1 MTGEPK
7 SNKEGI
13 LFGVLLGAL
22 GAYQL
27 FKLPPAMPLLIERYG
42 YSKLLAGSFMSV
54 YSLTGLIF
62 TIYLGGLLGRRGPWG
77 LLGAA
82 LIFTLLGNAIALLY
96 PESGAL
102 MLGGRFLEG
111 IAFAIIAI
119 AGAVIASSSA
129 SPRTR
134 PIAIALWATWIPM
147 GQIASSIIAIG
158 IVGEGHWRPLWWVA
172 IAASLLMAL
181 WGLRI
186 RSVGGL
192 TFPEAE
198 AESGVEKSAAKMRE
212 TLLLTI
218 AGCLFALWG
227 MQYIGFMSWLPQY
240 LVEAGGITPGKAAI
254 VYLFPPILVALFNVL
269 AGFFLRAGMTLRL
282 LIVSTIIV
290 EAIVWMLIP
299 VMGTGVVG
307 AVALGAYAIAS
318 GLTPTG
324 LFALPGAIS
333 GDNPASA
340 SRAFAFIMTGRN
352 MGALAGPI
360 VIAQAVTIFG
370 GWNIVGPLF
379 GAIMTVAAVL
389 ALYLTTRIQ
398 RGS

>member
-1 MTGEPK
+1 MTEKTK

-13 LFGVLLGAL
+13 LFGVLLGVL

-54 YSLTGLIF
+54 YSLIGLIF
-62 TIYLGGLLGRRGPWG
+62 TMYLGRLLGKNGPWG
-77 LLGAA
+77 LLGVA
-82 LIFTLLGNAIALLY
+82 LIFTLLGNAITLIY

-129 SPRTR
+129 SPRAR
-134 PIAIALWATWIPM
+134 PIAIALWTTWMPM
-147 GQIASSIIAIG
+147 GQVASSLIAIG
-158 IVGEGHWRPLWWVA
+158 IVGDGYWRPLWWVA
-172 IAASLLMAL
+172 IAASILMAL

-186 RSVGGL
+186 KSVGGL
-192 TFPEAE
+192 TFPTVEP
-198 AESGVEKSAAKMRE
+198 GRGGEKSAARLRE

-218 AGCLFALWG
+218 AGCLFALWS

-240 LVEAGGITPGKAAI
+240 LVEAGGITPGEAAI
-254 VYLFPPILVALFNVL
+254 VYLFPPILVAVFNIM

-290 EAIVWMLIP
+290 EAVVWMLIP

-307 AVALGAYAIAS
+307 ALALGAYAIAS

-352 MGALAGPI
+352 TGALAGPI
-360 VIAQAVTIFG
+360 VIAQAVTLFG

-379 GAIMTVAAVL
+379 GAIMTVAAIL
-389 ALYLTTRIQ
+389 ALYLTTRIH